1 MICYRVGTALTQ
13 QVHRGH
19 SRALHDGSK
28 TSIQGQPR
36 GWQNPR
42 ASLLTCSL
50 LSFSRLRSSSIM
62 PFYTRSL
69 FSLKFSHFVTW
80 KHRHDIFFLPK
91 IWSFSNRAAI
101 GSSSQCIKN
110 GQPTV
115 GVSPRNQWTWVMFS
129 SANATCLC
137 LNESPGN
144 LNLEIMDLVLWISI
158 INTHKPWRFSLTNN
172 FKSTNWPQ
180 D

>member
-1 MICYRVGTALTQ
+1 
-13 QVHRGH
+13 
-19 SRALHDGSK
+19 
-28 TSIQGQPR
+28 
-36 GWQNPR
+36 
-42 ASLLTCSL
+42 
-50 LSFSRLRSSSIM
+50 M

-91 IWSFSNRAAI
+91 IWCFSNRAAI

-172 FKSTNWPQ
+172 FKSTNCLASRLDTFNLDSLRGHFRQLFQLPRKMVWGSESFK
-180 D
+180 